1 MIKVVQL
8 WKKDSRRK
16 ISPQMYL
23 KPKDML
29 KETATDQNL
38 TLAEEKQI
46 EDEIAGASTH
56 RQNSKNW

>member
-23 KPKDML
+23 KSKDKL
-29 KETATDQNL
+29 KETATDHNL
-38 TLAEEKQI
+38 TLTEEKQI
-46 EDEIAGASTH
+46 EDEIAGGSTH

>member
-23 KPKDML
+23 KSKDKL
-29 KETATDQNL
+29 KETATDHNL
-38 TLAEEKQI
+38 TLTEEKQI